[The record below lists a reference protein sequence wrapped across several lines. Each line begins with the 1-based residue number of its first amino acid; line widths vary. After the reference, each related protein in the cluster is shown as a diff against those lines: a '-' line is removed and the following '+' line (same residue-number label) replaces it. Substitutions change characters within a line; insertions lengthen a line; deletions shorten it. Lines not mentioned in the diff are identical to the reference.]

1 MKWVSFSYS
10 VNISASVFQVTNK
23 TSASPKSIPEAHTHT
38 HTHTH
43 TSSQH
48 KLMCCLVCDGLKAWP
63 SWCLADLDSRQ
74 VSPLTDQHESGEN
87 PFKNTQQTS
96 WPRENLK
103 LV

>member
-1 MKWVSFSYS
+1 
-10 VNISASVFQVTNK
+10 
-23 TSASPKSIPEAHTHT
+23 
-38 HTHTH
+38 
-43 TSSQH
+43 
-48 KLMCCLVCDGLKAWP
+48 MCCLVCDGLKAWP

-103 LV
+103 LVQSVFFFLFFFYYSRDSKATQLTLNIQKHEQVSQNLNITNNHKWETCCT

>member
-1 MKWVSFSYS
+1 MSLCNKWVSFSYS

-23 TSASPKSIPEAHTHT
+23 TSASPKNIPAEAHTHPA
-38 HTHTH
+38 
-43 TSSQH
+43 SISWCAVWFVMVS
-48 KLMCCLVCDGLKAWP
+48 KP